1 MEGLSASQGIKK
13 QPLIPHMGQELY
25 SCDTTQIGVK
35 KHPLASRAI
44 TRARW
49 ITGGYPSADT
59 EFPVQAALRSPFTRP
74 LPVPLPLSG
83 TRCRFAP
90 VGYYSSSKVSVIYL
104 LLSLYTSVHRLSTLF
119 FIAQIKCQSKKR
131 SDCKR
136 QVRSIF
142 VSLRIWSILQFS
154 ALQAL
159 IYAQRPLQIKAVN
172 FFAPKRG

>member
-1 MEGLSASQGIKK
+1 MFGWAMEGLSASQGIKK

-74 LPVPLPLSG
+74 LPVPLTLSG
-83 TRCRFAP
+83 TRCGFAP
-90 VGYYSSSKVSVIYL
+90 AGYYSSSKVCGDSFVVAIIYICP
-104 LLSLYTSVHRLSTLF
+104 R
-119 FIAQIKCQSKKR
+119 
-131 SDCKR
+131 
-136 QVRSIF
+136 F
-142 VSLRIWSILQFS
+142 VNTFLR
-154 ALQAL
+154 
-159 IYAQRPLQIKAVN
+159 
-172 FFAPKRG
+172 

>member
-13 QPLIPHMGQELY
+13 QPLIPHMGQELH

-74 LPVPLPLSG
+74 LPAPLTLSG
-83 TRCRFAP
+83 TRCRFALSATTLP
-90 VGYYSSSKVSVIYL
+90 QRFAVIHL
-104 LLSLYTSVHRLSTLF
+104 LLPLYTSVHGLSTLF
-119 FIAQIKCQSKKR
+119 FTIPVKFIPNKKDR
-131 SDCKR
+131 TAKA
-136 QVRSIF
+136 VRSLL
-142 VSLRIWSILQFS
+142 SLCRI
-154 ALQAL
+154 AL
-159 IYAQRPLQIKAVN
+159 RE
-172 FFAPKRG
+172 